1 MPKSGSIKKLPSV
14 SFKYIS
20 FPIKRSLSNRKKNHF
35 PNCENYSNYSVIPLY
50 SAVGFL
56 LDEFHV

>member
-20 FPIKRSLSNRKKNHF
+20 FPIKRSLSNKKKITF
-35 PNCENYSNYSVIPLY
+35 LIVKTTVITL
-50 SAVGFL
+50 
-56 LDEFHV
+56 